1 MQIQIQIKVLFQ
13 KIFRLQIVEIL
24 PKNVFKNTKTNT
36 LNLYEIFDLLH
47 SELVFWC
54 FFMFSDR
61 FFIQVHFIIIILH
74 QC

>member
-1 MQIQIQIKVLFQ
+1 VQIQIQIKVLFQ

-54 FFMFSDR
+54 VLMFSDR
-61 FFIQVHFIIIILH
+61 FFIQVHFKIIILH